1 LRARMRST
9 ASELGDLGAS
19 CRGAEEGRRR
29 RKSPGE
35 AAEAR
40 EAAATRTRPRITLG
54 PMAGEVGLS
63 ERKGKWGDDEQG
75 RAVGW
80 GKKEDDLLEEAVCT
94 SGPTHQRGNS

>member
-1 LRARMRST
+1 
-9 ASELGDLGAS
+9 
-19 CRGAEEGRRR
+19 
-29 RKSPGE
+29 
-35 AAEAR
+35 
-40 EAAATRTRPRITLG
+40 
-54 PMAGEVGLS
+54 MAGEVGLS